1 MKNHILFKLSKY
13 ENKLLEFFN
22 NNPIFLS
29 PDFRAKEMINI
40 IKGLKDLYITRKSV
54 KYGINNP
61 IDNSQIFYVWFDA
74 LINYISSIIF

>member
-1 MKNHILFKLSKY
+1 MKYHILFKLSKY

-40 IKGLKDLYITRKSV
+40 IKGLKDLCITRKSV
-54 KYGINNP
+54 K
-61 IDNSQIFYVWFDA
+61 
-74 LINYISSIIF
+74 